1 MNMSAGKL
9 WGMRRMADSR
19 GLFKMTAVDQRPPI
33 KGPIA
38 KHYGVTEAPYADV
51 ARFKALLIQTLQAQ
65 SSAMLLDPH
74 FAIPVGLGDLS
85 PQKGLI
91 VTLEDSVFEDTG
103 NGRRSSEIDHW
114 SVNKI
119 KRMGGDAVKVLAWYR
134 PDADPKINAHQQDYV
149 KRIGEACDR
158 YDIPFLFELLVYPL
172 AKDAEQTKEYVEMS
186 GKKSD
191 DVLASLATSG
201 PFAMYLRR
209 GSTVEHLE
217 RVGLGAASPDDY
229 VIDMTVFDDH
239 PVKPGLL
246 APGGVAVF
254 SVDGERLR
262 TTGIVHGGELH
273 TPGGRGFARASR
285 VFLCAMNTHLTTLV
299 HNVTIHLGLVTPMTV
314 ASTNELAPDHP
325 IRRLLHPAFQNTLS
339 GNHELA
345 LFQIIG
351 EGSFATRLF
360 SHEYPTLV
368 AIINDHL
375 RDFRPVDLDPE
386 RAFAQ
391 QGLVGAPISL
401 PFWDDDLALWEITL
415 SYVER
420 YVQQYYDSDEAVADD
435 AQVAAWAATLDH
447 LLPSGLYDDLG
458 YLEAG
463 APLTRATLG
472 RLCASFLHTSWATH
486 DVVNNAVWDYST
498 LNYVVPTVVPES
510 LRHQDVRLSFDFMN
524 TILGTWK
531 PFNMVIDGLSAL
543 ALDDA
548 GRAIMDD
555 VVDAL
560 KARQAVMEAE
570 PRRAGRIYPADL
582 NTSVS
587 N

>member
-1 MNMSAGKL
+1 M
-9 WGMRRMADSR
+9 
-19 GLFKMTAVDQRPPI
+19 
-33 KGPIA
+33 
-38 KHYGVTEAPYADV
+38 
-51 ARFKALLIQTLQAQ
+51 
-65 SSAMLLDPH
+65 
-74 FAIPVGLGDLS
+74 
-85 PQKGLI
+85 
-91 VTLEDSVFEDTG
+91 
-103 NGRRSSEIDHW
+103 
-114 SVNKI
+114 
-119 KRMGGDAVKVLAWYR
+119 
-134 PDADPKINAHQQDYV
+134 
-149 KRIGEACDR
+149 
-158 YDIPFLFELLVYPL
+158 
-172 AKDAEQTKEYVEMS
+172 
-186 GKKSD
+186 
-191 DVLASLATSG
+191 
-201 PFAMYLRR
+201 
-209 GSTVEHLE
+209 
-217 RVGLGAASPDDY
+217 GLGAASPDDY
-229 VIDMTVFDDH
+229 VIDMTVFDGH

-246 APGGVAVF
+246 APGGLAIF
-254 SVDGERLR
+254 AVDGERLR
-262 TTGIVHGGELH
+262 TTGIVYDGELH
-273 TPGGRGFARASR
+273 APGGRGFVRASR
-285 VFLCAMNTHLTTLV
+285 LFLCALNTHLTTLV

-345 LFQIIG
+345 LFQIVG

-386 RAFAQ
+386 RAFTR
-391 QGLVGAPISL
+391 QGLVGAPVTL
-401 PFWDDDLALWEITL
+401 PFWDDDLALWGITL

-420 YVQQYYDSDEAVADD
+420 YVQQYYDSDEAVAGD
-435 AQVAAWAATLDH
+435 AQVAAWAASLDD
-447 LLPSGLYDDLG
+447 LLPSGLYDDRG

-463 APLTRATLG
+463 TPLTRATLG
-472 RLCASFLHTSWATH
+472 RLCATFLHTSWATH

-531 PFNMVIDGLSAL
+531 PFNMVIDGVSVL

-560 KARQAVMEAE
+560 KARQAAMEAE